1 MSNPEQGKQ
10 ETGVDPMAHP
20 GAQGNEGALQMGTPA
35 ADQPLGLLYRLE
47 RVCPWYVSRNGETRE
62 VEMPMPYYTAP
73 FNCVTGPLFQDATKI
88 VDVAWYIFS
97 ITNGNQPRVWMFDR
111 IKKEMQKVLEVLFNT
126 QTGYLDP
133 AQGDPAQVMESLY
146 LIARDACDAYD
157 ILRRYL
163 DDPNPVYRLILDDS
177 EKAYRKKDRPLVA
190 SLIGQMGWRAAVQDL
205 AKPAYFVGPDGY
217 MPPAL
222 WHVQH
227 ALRDQAVMVQ
237 CASYGTD
244 IFADFVPLN
253 PPQAPQAPLA
263 PEGSAENPIKLE
275 EEEEEEP
282 LSPVMCEFKDDQS
295 EHLTDDEFGVAG
307 YIPHAMRNRRAPSP
321 TPTEVIPEGNFEDL
335 TAWEEDRYHELRRKH
350 RLFAMMLDQHQ
361 LEHAMVDGASKID
374 VRTLYQYLELEDAV
388 KTQEDFEKRRKQLRR
403 AKIIR
408 KRQAARAERRAAWK
422 AEKKALEE
430 MVASDA
436 IARAPLRRNPI
447 RKVRR
452 TAAKAARK
460 W

>member
-47 RVCPWYVSRNGETRE
+47 RVCPWYVSRGQETRE
-62 VEMPMPYYTAP
+62 VEMPMPRYVNPFRCDTAL
-73 FNCVTGPLFQDATKI
+73 LFQDAVKVINVTQYVFAISKGTQ
-88 VDVAWYIFS
+88 A
-97 ITNGNQPRVWMFDR
+97 RVWMFDR
-111 IKKEMQKVLEVLFNT
+111 VRKNMKNVLEVLFNT

-133 AQGDPAQVMESLY
+133 TQGDSAQVVENLY
-146 LIARDACDAYD
+146 LTARDATDAYD
-157 ILRRYL
+157 AMRRL
-163 DDPNPVYRLILDDS
+163 LEDPNPFTGVALDDS
-177 EKAYRKKDRPLVA
+177 EKAYRVRGGALATTPV
-190 SLIGQMGWRAAVQDL
+190 GQMGWKAAVEDL
-205 AKPAYFVGPDGY
+205 TKPDHFHAADGS

-227 ALRDQAVMVQ
+227 ALQEQAVNVNIPD
-237 CASYGTD
+237 YGTD

-253 PPQAPQAPLA
+253 PPQAPQAP
-263 PEGSAENPIKLE
+263 EDSAENPIKLE
-275 EEEEEEP
+275 EEEEKEP

-321 TPTEVIPEGNFEDL
+321 TSTEVIQEGNFEGL
-335 TAWEEDRYHELRRKH
+335 TAWEEERYHELRRKH

-361 LEHAMVDGASKID
+361 QEHAMVDGASKID
-374 VRTLYQYLELEDAV
+374 VQTLYRYLELEDAV

-403 AKIIR
+403 AKSIKR
-408 KRQAARAERRAAWK
+408 RQATRAARRAAWK

-447 RKVRR
+447 RKVRL